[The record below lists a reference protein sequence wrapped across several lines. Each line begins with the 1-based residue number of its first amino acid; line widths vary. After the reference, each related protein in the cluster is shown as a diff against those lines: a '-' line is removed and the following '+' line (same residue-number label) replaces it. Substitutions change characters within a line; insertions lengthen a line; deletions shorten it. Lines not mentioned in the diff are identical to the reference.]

1 MIVSKTILLACFLLF
16 LAVPGLQ
23 SPSSANTAEQPV
35 ISLVDRYRRALEVDP
50 DNLKLRYY
58 LGVALLGRGQTA
70 DALIELRLA
79 YPAFQDSVE
88 ANYNLGIACLQAGD
102 NDSAV
107 LHLEQAEALGATE
120 NPDIYPLVDAYYN
133 LAVINFEQDKRE
145 EAIRLFKRVLAMN
158 PERRE
163 VERLLGDMYA
173 RNGQDDLALAAFNRY
188 LGAFPDDVSI
198 REYVFSLHFNYA
210 MKMLEKEDLVASR
223 EALRHALGTSPE
235 SPLAQYYLGYIDYR
249 EARLDAA
256 VTILHRAY
264 RWAEGDVRQGVREL
278 LYNVALQLLEQRKA
292 KSALDALRVIL
303 VASDVTAEELFLAG
317 NIHLLLSEFVAA
329 RDSYEAVL
337 RKDPVHQGAILNL
350 VTAEAGALDALFA
363 DGRRCYDQQ
372 DYRAALSRFEEMLK
386 INPADPRARNYSE
399 DCRSVLTRQAE
410 SFFAAATALIAQNK
424 PLPALEEV
432 RQGLRLIPAHPTG
445 SGLEKEALVALR
457 AQIEATLANAD
468 AALADQRFADAEAAY
483 LQALQLEPENVRGKE
498 GRQAVARLR
507 LAYAE
512 EQVRQGE
519 SALGEG
525 KLDLARLAFVAA
537 QLLEPALRGAEEGL
551 AKTDALVSSLVIE
564 ELRWARRAGEAG
576 RLTEA
581 RKHFHKALQLR
592 EDPEIRAELAEL
604 DAGFNRKITALVRT
618 AGRYADQQEFQRA
631 RNIYRQ
637 VLTQVPDHT
646 EATLGLAQLE
656 QRATQMVTEKLAV
669 ARELL
674 RDNQFRQAME
684 SYRQVVDIEP
694 GNTQAISGLEECRTR
709 SQAQLQGLLTSADTA
724 LQGQDWSRA
733 ENYYQQVLKLDPY
746 QRQAKAGIEKLDVL
760 RRKGLQAVDLD
771 TLYLDGIKYY
781 TGGQYAE
788 AITAWQQVLQ
798 LNPEHEKARR
808 NLEKAQRKQQFIKD
822 RHDG

>member
-1 MIVSKTILLACFLLF
+1 MVSKAVLLACLLLF
-16 LAVPGLQ
+16 LAVPGFQ
-23 SPSSANTAEQPV
+23 SPSSVNAAEQPT

-58 LGVALLGRGQTA
+58 LGVALLGRGQT
-70 DALIELRLA
+70 DEALTELRLA
-79 YPAFQDSVE
+79 YPEFQDSIE
-88 ANYNLGIACLQAGD
+88 ANYNLGIACLRAGD
-102 NDSAV
+102 SDSAV
-107 LHLEQAEALGATE
+107 LHLEQAEALGAAE
-120 NPDIYPLVDAYYN
+120 QPDIYPLVDAYYN
-133 LAVINFEQDKRE
+133 LAVINFEQDERE

-173 RNGQDDLALAAFNRY
+173 RSGNDDLALAAFARY
-188 LGAFPDDVSI
+188 LAAFPDDVSI
-198 REYVFSLHFNYA
+198 REYVFSLHFNAA
-210 MKMLEKEDLVASR
+210 MKMLETDDLVASR
-223 EALRHALGTSPE
+223 EALRQALETSPE

-249 EARLDAA
+249 EAHLAAA
-256 VTILHRAY
+256 VTMLHRAY
-264 RWAEGDVRQGVREL
+264 RRAEGEVREGARAL

-292 KSALDALRVIL
+292 KSALDALRVLL
-303 VASDVTAEELFLAG
+303 VESDVTTEELFLAG

-350 VTAEAGALDALFA
+350 VTAEAGALDELFA
-363 DGRRCYDQQ
+363 DGRRFYDQQ
-372 DYRAALSRFEEMLK
+372 DYLAALSRFEEMLK

-399 DCRSVLTRQAE
+399 DCRSVLARQAE
-410 SFFAAATALIAQNK
+410 SFFAAATALIAQHK
-424 PLPALEEV
+424 PLAALEEA
-432 RQGLRLIPAHPTG
+432 RQGLRLIPAHPAG
-445 SGLEKEALVALR
+445 LALEKEALVALR
-457 AQIEATLANAD
+457 AQIDAILANAD
-468 AALADQRFADAEAAY
+468 AALAAQRFADAEAAY

-498 GRQAVARLR
+498 GQQAVARLR

-512 EQVRQGE
+512 EQVKQGE

-525 KLDLARLAFVAA
+525 KLDLARIAFAAA
-537 QLLEPALRGAEEGL
+537 QQLEPALKGAEEGL

-564 ELRWARRAGEAG
+564 ELRWARRAGTAG

-592 EDPEIRAELAEL
+592 DDPEIRAELAAL
-604 DAGFNRKITALVRT
+604 DEGFNRKISGLVSA
-618 AGRYADQQEFQRA
+618 AGRYADKHEFQRA

-646 EATLGLAQLE
+646 EATLALAQLE
-656 QRATQMVTEKLAV
+656 QRATQVVTEKLAV
-669 ARELL
+669 AREMLQ
-674 RDNQFRQAME
+674 DNQFQQAME
-684 SYRQVVDIEP
+684 SYRRVVDIEP

-709 SQAQLQGLLTSADTA
+709 SQAQLQGLLASADTA
-724 LQGQDWSRA
+724 FQEQDWSRA
-733 ENYYQQVLKLDPY
+733 ANYYQQVLNLDPY
-746 QRQAKAGIEKLDVL
+746 QRQAKTGIEKLEVL

-771 TLYLDGIKYY
+771 TLYLNGIEYY

-788 AITAWQQVLQ
+788 AITVWQQVLQ
-798 LNPEHEKARR
+798 LNPDHDKARR